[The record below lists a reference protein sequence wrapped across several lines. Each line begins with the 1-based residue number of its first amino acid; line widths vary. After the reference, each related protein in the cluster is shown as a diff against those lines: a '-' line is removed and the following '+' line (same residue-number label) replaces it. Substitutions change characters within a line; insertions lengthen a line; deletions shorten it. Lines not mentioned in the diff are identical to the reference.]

1 MSNPDFLN
9 FLFPLALKGDTVSN
23 ILDLTQHFVADAPMK
38 KKKKK
43 IVLPTLRA
51 FLGHLKQK

>member
-38 KKKKK
+38 KKKK
-43 IVLPTLRA
+43 IVLPNLRV
-51 FLGHLKQK
+51 FLGHLEQK